1 MKVETLVKVDF
12 YGDPVLAYQDEDG
25 KVWVAAKQL
34 ARNLGLNWSAQYR
47 KLKSHEVLSKGVAIK
62 QYLTAGGE
70 QRTVFIDL
78 DYLPYWL
85 ASISPKKA
93 APGVREKLVR
103 YQTEVVKVLRDY
115 FFKGAVINPRVPG
128 DMLERVIARA
138 VEQYAQ
144 GDIRLLVFEEIKRRK
159 AETLIS
165 MAERVAQIPG
175 VSKKYVH
182 RLIDVAATTMLE
194 KELPKV
200 QISVSEFLAGKG
212 IYKRRDAIRF
222 GQFLARYYKEKTG
235 RGPRKSTTIINGKEV
250 LTNYYTNEDLPLMEE
265 AFAVWV
271 LNGQK
276 NAQPAQQQGGR
287 AITSRTLFKHNG
299 RRIGG

>member
-25 KVWVAAKQL
+25 KVWVAAKQI
-34 ARNLGLNWSAQYR
+34 ATNLGLDWMGQYR
-47 KLKSHEVLSKGVAIK
+47 KLKNHEVLKEGIDIRPIPSPGGK
-62 QYLTAGGE
+62 QEMLL
-70 QRTVFIDL
+70 IDL

-85 ASISPKKA
+85 ATISPSKVS
-93 APGVREKLVR
+93 PSIREKLIR
-103 YQTEVVKVLRDY
+103 YQKEVVKVLRDY

-235 RGPRKSTTIINGKEV
+235 REPRKSTTIINGKEV

-265 AFAVWV
+265 AFAVWA

-276 NAQPAQQQGGR
+276 NAQPVQQQRGR